1 LNPNSMINFL
11 LNFILLSSSI
21 LILTPPKARRFSFE
35 KPIGTLISYSLVIT
49 AFTIVPVSFRLFV
62 VMFVFVG
69 LFTWRLKLNVL
80 QVTWLYFFIFMSG
93 TVAEAVISIFL
104 HIMNLTH
111 YLSITYYNWI
121 ALIIMVSLSIVIS
134 LLIRSRVHGFIE
146 RASRSPKGFQI
157 TLPILMASGALVLTF
172 YNILMIGNGK
182 AFKVES
188 WIFWSFFIS
197 FSLFVFLGAFFA
209 DRYYKRHAE
218 VFMLR
223 EQMSQNFNVKSA
235 FSAFEASVE
244 YDLMTSDFGQILI
257 DQYDIKERIYE
268 GQNSQIYILKDKD
281 NDALATLKAM
291 PKSEG
296 VFSDLASLK
305 SLEVPGIAKLITW
318 GKGER
323 FTYSIKP
330 YFEGTSLSEWVEKN
344 GVFPE
349 SDVFLITDQIKSIL
363 HNLHN
368 QSPPVVF
375 RDVKPSNILL
385 RPNGSVILID
395 IETSRKIKRKNH
407 SDTIIVGTRGYAPP
421 EQFGF
426 SQTGIYSDIYAL
438 GATAYYMATG
448 EAPDHETVF
457 SSDQPFKGL
466 SKKLCD
472 FIRGCM
478 HFDPVLRQ
486 WN

>member
-1 LNPNSMINFL
+1 
-11 LNFILLSSSI
+11 
-21 LILTPPKARRFSFE
+21 
-35 KPIGTLISYSLVIT
+35 
-49 AFTIVPVSFRLFV
+49 
-62 VMFVFVG
+62 
-69 LFTWRLKLNVL
+69 
-80 QVTWLYFFIFMSG
+80 MSG
-93 TVAEAVISIFL
+93 AVAEAVFSIFL
-104 HIMNLTH
+104 HILNLTH
-111 YLSITYYNWI
+111 YLSIVPYQWI
-121 ALIIMVSLSIVIS
+121 AIIFAIFLSIIISLSI
-134 LLIRSRVHGFIE
+134 RTRVHGFIE

-172 YNILMIGNGK
+172 YNILMIGSGK
-182 AFKVES
+182 AFEAES

-223 EQMSQNFNVKSA
+223 EQVSQNFNVKSA

-296 VFSDLASLK
+296 VFS
-305 SLEVPGIAKLITW
+305 
-318 GKGER
+318 
-323 FTYSIKP
+323 
-330 YFEGTSLSEWVEKN
+330 
-344 GVFPE
+344 E

-363 HNLHN
+363 RKLHS
-368 QSPPVVF
+368 QSPPIVF

-385 RPNGSVILID
+385 KPNGDVVQID
-395 IETSRKIKRKNH
+395 IETSRKILRKNH
-407 SDTIIVGTRGYAPP
+407 SDTVIVGTRGYAPP

-438 GATAYYMATG
+438 GATAYFMATG
-448 EAPDHETVF
+448 
-457 SSDQPFKGL
+457 
-466 SKKLCD
+466 
-472 FIRGCM
+472 
-478 HFDPVLRQ
+478 
-486 WN
+486 

>member
-1 LNPNSMINFL
+1 MNT
-11 LNFILLSSSI
+11 NFIFTFINSAILLTFSI
-21 LILTPPKARRFSFE
+21 LILTPPKARRLSFE
-35 KPIGTLISYSLVIT
+35 KPIGTALSYLLVILSF
-49 AFTIVPVSFRLFV
+49 AFVPVSFRLFV

-69 LFTWRLKLNVL
+69 LFTWRLRLNVL
-80 QVTWLYFFIFMSG
+80 QVTWLFFFIFMSG
-93 TVAEAVISIFL
+93 AVAEAVFSIFL
-104 HIMNLTH
+104 HILNLTH
-111 YLSITYYNWI
+111 YLSIVPYQWI
-121 ALIIMVSLSIVIS
+121 AIIIAIFLSIIISLSI
-134 LLIRSRVHGFIE
+134 RTRVHGFIE

-172 YNILMIGNGK
+172 YNILMIGSGQ
-182 AFKVES
+182 AFEAES

-218 VFMLR
+218 VYMLR
-223 EQMSQNFNVKSA
+223 EQVSQNFNVKSA

-344 GVFPE
+344 GVFSE
-349 SDVFLITDQIKSIL
+349 SDIFLITDQIKSIL
-363 HNLHN
+363 RKLHN

-385 RPNGSVILID
+385 RPNGDLVLID
-395 IETSRKIKRKNH
+395 IETSRKIVRKNH
-407 SDTIIVGTRGYAPP
+407 SDTVIVGTRGYAPP

-438 GATAYYMATG
+438 GATAYFMATG
-448 EAPDHETVF
+448 ETPDYETVF
-457 SSDQPFKGL
+457 ASDQPFKGL

-478 HFDPVLRQ
+478 HFDPSLRQ

>member
-1 LNPNSMINFL
+1 MNTNFVINIISSTIFL
-11 LNFILLSSSI
+11 TFSI
-21 LILTPPKARRFSFE
+21 LILTPPKARRLYIE
-35 KPIGTLISYSLVIT
+35 KPIGTVISYLLSIL
-49 AFTIVPVSFRLFV
+49 AFIIVPVSFRLFV

-80 QVTWLYFFIFMSG
+80 QVTWLFFFIFMSG
-93 TVAEAVISIFL
+93 AVAEAVFSIFI
-104 HIMNLTH
+104 HILNLTH
-111 YLSITYYNWI
+111 YVGITPYNWI
-121 ALIIMVSLSIVIS
+121 AHISLAFFSVVISLSI
-134 LLIRSRVHGFIE
+134 RTRVHGFVE

-182 AFKVES
+182 IFETES

-209 DRYYKRHAE
+209 DRYYKKHAE

-223 EQMSQNFNVKSA
+223 EQVSQNLNVKSA

-244 YDLMTSDFGQILI
+244 YDLMTSDFGQVLI
-257 DQYDIKERIYE
+257 VQYDIKERIYE

-281 NDALATLKAM
+281 SDALTTLKAM
-291 PKSEG
+291 PNSEG
-296 VFSDLASLK
+296 VFSDLTSLK
-305 SLEVPGIAKLITW
+305 SLEVPGIAKLISW
-318 GKGER
+318 GRGER
-323 FTYSIKP
+323 YTYSIKP
-330 YFEGTSLSEWVEKN
+330 YFDGISLSEWVEKN
-344 GVFPE
+344 GVFSE

-363 HNLHN
+363 HKLHS

-385 RPNGSVILID
+385 RPNGDVVLID
-395 IETSRKIKRKNH
+395 IETSRKIVRKNH
-407 SDTIIVGTRGYAPP
+407 SDTVIVGTRGYAPP

-426 SQTGIYSDIYAL
+426 SQTGIHSDIYAL
-438 GATAYYMATG
+438 GATAYFMATG
-448 EAPDHETVF
+448 ETPDYETVF
-457 SSDQPFKGL
+457 ASDQPFKGL

-478 HFDPVLRQ
+478 HFDPALRQ